1 MQLFPPVSF
10 VGTPLSFACLAL
22 SGQGGRRR
30 HAVAGGLRLKVAS
43 ITAVMFQWLELGP
56 VATPAREAWNR
67 HVSQSGPVPGGR
79 RRPALGGQPAYLQ
92 PFLSPPR
99 QVTLAFGQ
107 SGFQVLCHRVEKRG
121 KGTGAQREEDF
132 KGIRHKHS
140 WSYF

>member
-1 MQLFPPVSF
+1 MSHRAAPCP
-10 VGTPLSFACLAL
+10 G
-22 SGQGGRRR
+22 
-30 HAVAGGLRLKVAS
+30 AGGAQRWEDSRLICNPS
-43 ITAVMFQWLELGP
+43 SL
-56 VATPAREAWNR
+56 
-67 HVSQSGPVPGGR
+67 
-79 RRPALGGQPAYLQ
+79 
-92 PFLSPPR
+92 PPR